1 MSGFTV
7 FDIETGPLPDDEIRK
22 IAPPFDPE
30 SVRTGNMGIEKIAE
44 KIDGVR
50 RNYFNGIKEK
60 RRSMR
65 STAGFWQL
73 VGKARETPLS
83 R

>member
-30 SVRTGNMGIEKIAE
+30 SVRTGNMGIEKIA
-44 KIDGVR
+44 
-50 RNYFNGIKEK
+50 
-60 RRSMR
+60 
-65 STAGFWQL
+65 
-73 VGKARETPLS
+73 
-83 R
+83 